1 MGAISKSCR
10 DYMDK
15 YSDSR
20 VNCANCVKWDR
31 ERERCSD
38 EAGVKQRYEDSPVF
52 DTFSR
57 MMQGNTPVYLT

>member
-1 MGAISKSCR
+1 MSAISKSCR

-20 VNCANCVKWDR
+20 VNCANCVKFNR
-31 ERERCSD
+31 EHGVCSD
-38 EAGVKQRYEDSPVF
+38 IAGVMQRYEDSPVF

-57 MMQGNTPVYLT
+57 MMTDNRPVYLG